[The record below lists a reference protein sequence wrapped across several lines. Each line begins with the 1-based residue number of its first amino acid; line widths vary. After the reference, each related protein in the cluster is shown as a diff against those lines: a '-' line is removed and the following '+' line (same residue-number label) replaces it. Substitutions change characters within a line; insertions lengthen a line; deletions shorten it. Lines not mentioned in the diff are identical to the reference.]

1 MVSVS
6 SEEFDHLTEFIGYGN
21 PKGKYWFIGLEEGFS
36 PDSES
41 SAHADLRREI
51 EIRMTWS
58 AVEDIHHTRATVG
71 LTMRGGS
78 PAWNAMSLMA
88 LKLDGDHRWRTPV
101 PYKETRLARLYGD
114 TFLTELFPLP
124 TSDHS
129 VARWPYSSPY
139 SQRKDYEETI
149 LPRRVK
155 LIQDL
160 LLRHNPQYVFCYGKG
175 DNWKP
180 FKQIFPGS
188 YIQLVDREGH
198 YGGEVEATPRDQ
210 AQVCVIGSTTVVFT
224 WHLSGMNYDPL
235 GQLAEGLI
243 QFNSRNT

>member
-6 SEEFDHLTEFIGYGN
+6 DAVFNQLTTFIGYGN
-21 PKGKYWFIGLEEGFS
+21 PAGKYWFIGLEEGFS
-36 PDSES
+36 PESES
-41 SAHADLRREI
+41 SAEADLRREI
-51 EIRMTWS
+51 EIRTTWDD
-58 AVEDIHHTRATVG
+58 VEDIHHTRATVG

-78 PAWNAMSLMA
+78 PAWNAMSLIA
-88 LKLDGDHRWRTPV
+88 LKLDGDHSWRTPV
-101 PYKETRLARLYGD
+101 PYKEKRLARLHDD

-129 VARWPYSSPY
+129 VDRWPYTAPY
-139 SQRKDYEETI
+139 ADRPDYEEAV

-160 LLRHNPQYVFCYGKG
+160 LARHKPSYVICYGKG
-175 DNWKP
+175 DDWKP
-180 FKQIFPGS
+180 FKEIFPGS
-188 YIQLVDREGH
+188 YVQLVDREGN

-235 GQLAEGLI
+235 GQLVDALT
-243 QFNSRNT
+243 QFHSRNS